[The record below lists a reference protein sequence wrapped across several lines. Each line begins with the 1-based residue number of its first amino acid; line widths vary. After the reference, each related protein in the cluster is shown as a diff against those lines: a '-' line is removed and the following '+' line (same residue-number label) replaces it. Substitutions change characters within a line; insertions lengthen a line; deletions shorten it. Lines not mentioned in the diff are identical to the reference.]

1 MRIFTILQEKCFMR
15 KTNWI
20 PVPKVFE
27 KKFTKTLNE
36 NEPQFFVSEISNR
49 GCFNNRWQLA
59 N

>member
-1 MRIFTILQEKCFMR
+1 MR

-49 GCFNNRWQLA
+49 GCFSNGWQLA